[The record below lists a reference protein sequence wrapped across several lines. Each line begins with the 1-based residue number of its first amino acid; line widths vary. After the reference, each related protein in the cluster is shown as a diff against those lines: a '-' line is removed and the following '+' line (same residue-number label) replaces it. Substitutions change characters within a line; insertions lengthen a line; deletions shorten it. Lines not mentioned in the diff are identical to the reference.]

1 MTIITPT
8 YILGSQKIIKDH
20 SIVYDKNI
28 IDIDLSDSILKKYP
42 NAKHIKLKK
51 NSLVMPGLINPHVHL
66 EFSANQTSL
75 EYGSFIPWLNSVIAN
90 RDELINACTT
100 DCLEKTI
107 QKMLSRGI
115 TTIGAVSSYGLDF
128 EALFKSKQKTVIFNE
143 LIGSNPAMADGLWA
157 DFQARLNES
166 MINKSDTIIPAI
178 AIHSPYSVYPLLVE
192 KAIALAKKHQLPL
205 STHLL
210 ESKAER
216 DWLDKSEGEFVPFFN
231 DLLKQKKAV
240 CTPLEFIQQFNN
252 YPTLFTHGIELNNN
266 ELEQILKHKHTII
279 HSPISNRL
287 LGNGRLAVEKL
298 REKKIPWILGTD
310 GLSSNY
316 KLDLFEE
323 MKIALFI
330 HFKAPLA
337 LFAKLLI
344 NNATINSAKALGLN
358 TGSIEKNKNAD
369 MVALEL
375 SFDIKERQ
383 MENFY
388 YHLILHDKKITHT
401 IINGEII
408 YESN

>member
-90 RDELINACTT
+90 RDELINACNTG
-100 DCLEKTI
+100 CLEKTI

-192 KAIALAKKHQLPL
+192 KAIALAKKYQLPL

-231 DLLKQKKAV
+231 DLLKQKKQYA
-240 CTPLEFIQQFNN
+240 LHLNLYNNLIIIQ
-252 YPTLFTHGIELNNN
+252 LF
-266 ELEQILKHKHTII
+266 
-279 HSPISNRL
+279 L
-287 LGNGRLAVEKL
+287 LTA
-298 REKKIPWILGTD
+298 
-310 GLSSNY
+310 LS
-316 KLDLFEE
+316 
-323 MKIALFI
+323 
-330 HFKAPLA
+330 
-337 LFAKLLI
+337 
-344 NNATINSAKALGLN
+344 
-358 TGSIEKNKNAD
+358 
-369 MVALEL
+369 
-375 SFDIKERQ
+375 
-383 MENFY
+383 
-388 YHLILHDKKITHT
+388 
-401 IINGEII
+401 
-408 YESN
+408 